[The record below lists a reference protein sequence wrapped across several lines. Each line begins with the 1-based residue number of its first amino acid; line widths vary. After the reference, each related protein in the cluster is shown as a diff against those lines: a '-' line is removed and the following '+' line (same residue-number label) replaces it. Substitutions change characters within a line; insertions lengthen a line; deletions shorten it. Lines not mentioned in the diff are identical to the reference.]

1 MYNVKSLQNHK
12 IWKFYERP
20 LLRWEGIIDV
30 DLKYMECEGMNWI
43 QLAEDWV
50 QCQALVDNIMNLGV
64 SSIM

>member
-1 MYNVKSLQNHK
+1 VLT
-12 IWKFYERP
+12 
-20 LLRWEGIIDV
+20 WEGITDV

-50 QCQALVDNIMNLGV
+50 QCQALVGNIVNLRV